1 MTVVTEL
8 RPGLWQISL
17 PFLMEEGIVG
27 SYLLAGNDELAL
39 IDPGP
44 GSMDS
49 ALLEAVHTAGFT
61 PQDITHILLTH
72 IHLDHAGGAGLLLQ
86 QTPNARVYVHS
97 IGAPHI
103 IDPTRV
109 VASAARIYGERMQ
122 QLWGPIVAIPADK
135 ITMLEDGDTL
145 AVAGRHLQVFYTPG
159 HAIHHVVFYDQ
170 VTGEL
175 FTGDVAGVRLQGIDY
190 VRPPTPPPDLDL
202 ESWTESIKIIR
213 DLHPEVL
220 YLGHFGPTRNV
231 EHHLSRL
238 QEKLYAWGEL
248 VLAALREG
256 KDERAI
262 IDLLIARTEPELRQA
277 TSSEQDLRRYEI
289 ATNYP
294 MTAQGY
300 IRYWNKKHPE
310 KLSSV

>member
-49 ALLEAVHTAGFT
+49 ALLEAVHTAGFI

>member
-49 ALLEAVHTAGFT
+49 ALLEAVHTAGFI

-122 QLWGPIVAIPADK
+122 QLWGPILAIPADK